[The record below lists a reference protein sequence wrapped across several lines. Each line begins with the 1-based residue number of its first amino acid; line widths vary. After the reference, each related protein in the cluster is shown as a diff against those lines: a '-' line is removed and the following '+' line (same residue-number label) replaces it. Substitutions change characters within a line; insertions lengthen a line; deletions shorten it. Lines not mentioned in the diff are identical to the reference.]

1 MNVIASLHMAY
12 IQSRSHSWDTNG
24 HQSSIT
30 KQVIKE
36 APAYP
41 LSSSIL
47 SDISSIKYDGATLA
61 VPTNSTIAID
71 NICGLNSFLAFSY
84 NDHIVSPKP
93 VGDSINLKRGMT
105 ASLWAKPDRPG
116 VHQILYKHAAI
127 VSNASILDGQWH
139 HYAVTLILEWIFWVV
154 MFPAKMPSSTYAT
167 ENPYFEDVRP

>member
-1 MNVIASLHMAY
+1 
-12 IQSRSHSWDTNG
+12 
-24 HQSSIT
+24 
-30 KQVIKE
+30 
-36 APAYP
+36 

-47 SDISSIKYDGATLA
+47 SDISSIKYDGATSA

-93 VGDSINLKRGMT
+93 VGDSIDLKRGMT

-116 VHQILYKHAAI
+116 VHQLLYKH
-127 VSNASILDGQWH
+127 VSLDISIEDSATVHFAVGSKLVSMKRQQLFLMLASWTVNGIITPLH
-139 HYAVTLILEWIFWVV
+139 LLEWIFWVV

-167 ENPYFEDVRP
+167 ENPYFEDVRPQYHVPYHNV